1 MFSLTI
7 MVFVMTVVMFA
18 TVFVVAAAVLEPF
31 GPLALKTNPIHA
43 LRGHVTR
50 ALAVARGRPAVG
62 WRRRGGMGGCLVLG
76 RSLAHAQPQAKHFEQ
91 LQTGRGFHH
100 CGDDSALRGCD
111 LVLRLIELGG
121 SVFNLR
127 GNVYTHKR
135 ITYIRKMLLE
145 QQWSYHLAMSYKLP

>member
-1 MFSLTI
+1 M
-7 MVFVMTVVMFA
+7 MVFVMTVMMCA
-18 TVFVVAAAVLEPF
+18 TVFIAAAAAAVLEPF
-31 GPLALKTNPIHA
+31 GPLALKTNHRHA
-43 LRGHVTR
+43 LRGRETR
-50 ALAVARGRPAVG
+50 ALAVARGRPAVR
-62 WRRRGGMGGCLVLG
+62 WRRIGGMGGSLVLG

-91 LQTGRGFHH
+91 LQTGGGFYH

-121 SVFNLR
+121 RVFNLR
-127 GNVYTHKR
+127 GNVYTRKR